1 MGVKVFSKN
10 KDNFL
15 ENKCPYRLCQDA
27 ILSLFPF
34 MTKRKV
40 KCSVEEFKFL
50 FQGQS
55 IKFEDIP
62 NEALRNEIREAG
74 PGSLVVYTEK
84 DGPIQDLDCL
94 VCLNHA
100 ASITPM
106 ASKEVV
112 SSFKA
117 RYL

>member
-1 MGVKVFSKN
+1 MGVKAFSKN

-15 ENKCPYRLCQDA
+15 DNKCPYRLCQDA

-40 KCSVEEFKFL
+40 KCSAEEFKFL

-55 IKFEDIP
+55 IKYEDIP
-62 NEALRNEIREAG
+62 NENFRKEIKEAG
-74 PGSLVVYTEK
+74 QGAIVIYVEK
-84 DGPIQDLDCL
+84 DGQIQDLDCL

-112 SSFKA
+112 SSFKV